1 MDSLRFTLDI
11 CESFCHILRASLNR
25 LYPPLLS
32 YGNGF
37 LFEKHIQTGHHRLGH
52 TDRVHS
58 ETQPP
63 LTDLEQTKARK
74 EEANKSRNQRFG
86 IHFQLFRLNL
96 QVFQKFEIEKDKEG
110 VLVLESEC

>member
-11 CESFCHILRASLNR
+11 CESFCHILRAFLNR
-25 LYPPLLS
+25 LYPTLLS
-32 YGNGF
+32 YRAGF
-37 LFEKHIQTGHHRLGH
+37 LFEKHIQTGHHRLEH
-52 TDRVHS
+52 THKVHS

-74 EEANKSRNQRFG
+74 EDTNKPQSTFWSSFSTFS
-86 IHFQLFRLNL
+86 IKFEF
-96 QVFQKFEIEKDKEG
+96 FQKFEIEKDKEG

>member
-11 CESFCHILRASLNR
+11 GESFCHILRASLNR
-25 LYPPLLS
+25 IYPALLS
-32 YGNGF
+32 YRDGF
-37 LFEKHIQTGHHRLGH
+37 LFEKHIQTGHHRLEH
-52 TDRVHS
+52 THKVHS

-63 LTDLEQTKARK
+63 LPDLEQTKARK

-86 IHFQLFRLNL
+86 LNFQLFRLNL